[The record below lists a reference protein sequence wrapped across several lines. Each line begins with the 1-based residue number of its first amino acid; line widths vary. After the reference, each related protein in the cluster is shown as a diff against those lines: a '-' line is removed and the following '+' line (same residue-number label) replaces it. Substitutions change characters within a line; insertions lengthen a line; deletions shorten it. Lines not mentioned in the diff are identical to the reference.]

1 MKISD
6 DVIMSGKTDK
16 KSKMPNAITEKVY
29 NENLKI
35 SQKGK
40 SDAET
45 QKGAKERKRIEK
57 SDNRKNLS
65 DD

>member
-1 MKISD
+1 
-6 DVIMSGKTDK
+6 MSGKPDK
-16 KSKMPNAITEKVY
+16 KSKMSNAITGKVY
-29 NENLKI
+29 NETLKI

-45 QKGAKERKRIEK
+45 QKEAKERKRKEK
-57 SDNRKNLS
+57 SDNRKNSS